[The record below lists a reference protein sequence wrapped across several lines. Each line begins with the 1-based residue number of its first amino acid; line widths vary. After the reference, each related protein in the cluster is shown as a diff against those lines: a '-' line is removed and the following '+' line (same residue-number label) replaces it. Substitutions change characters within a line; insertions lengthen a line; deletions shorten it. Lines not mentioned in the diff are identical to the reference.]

1 VARRGLGQTEQPLSY
16 NFRFS
21 CSLDTNLA
29 FFTENIILIAIA
41 FASGAMLLWPM
52 VMKRTAGASL
62 DTLGATRM
70 INDTQAI
77 VLDVRASGEF
87 EAGHLPNA
95 RNIPLAELDQ
105 RSGELAAGRPVIVC
119 CNTGMTSAKGAAA
132 LRKSGRQEVFNL
144 DGGLNAWRQAGLP
157 IVKN

>member
-1 VARRGLGQTEQPLSY
+1 M
-16 NFRFS
+16 
-21 CSLDTNLA
+21 A
-29 FFTENIILIAIA
+29 FITENIIIIAIA

-52 VMKRTAGASL
+52 IMKRTAGASV
-62 DTLGATRM
+62 DTLGATRL

-87 EAGHLPNA
+87 ETGHLPGA
-95 RNIPLAELDQ
+95 RNIALAELE
-105 RSGELAAGRPVIVC
+105 RRMTELPEGRPVIVC
-119 CNTGMTSAKGAAA
+119 CNSGMSSAKAAAA

-157 IVKN
+157 IVK